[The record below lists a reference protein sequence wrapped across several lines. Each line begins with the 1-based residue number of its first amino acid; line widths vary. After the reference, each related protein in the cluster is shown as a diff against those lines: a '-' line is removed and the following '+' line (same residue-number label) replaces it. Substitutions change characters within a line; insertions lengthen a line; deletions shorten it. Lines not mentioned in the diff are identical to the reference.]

1 MRVMGVDPGTLKM
14 GVGIVDSVS
23 GALASPYHSCISPKP
38 KDSIEKRLATIFR
51 PLEDKI
57 LEFSP
62 DYIAVEHPFVS
73 KNPKTAIAIGQAQAV
88 VLISASLKG
97 IPVAR
102 YSPSE
107 IKKSVTN
114 YGGST
119 KDQVSSMVS
128 ILLGNIIIEGSD
140 DVSDALAVAICH
152 HNVSMLDK
160 LIFR

>member
-23 GALASPYHSCISPKP
+23 GDLASPYHSCISPKP

-51 PLEDKI
+51 TLEDKI

-62 DYIAVEHPFVS
+62 DYIAVEQPFVS

>member
-23 GALASPYHSCISPKP
+23 GDLSSPYHSCISPKP

-51 PLEDKI
+51 TLEDKI

-62 DYIAVEHPFVS
+62 DYIAVEQPFVS

-152 HNVSMLDK
+152 HNVSMLDN
-160 LIFR
+160 IVFR

>member
-14 GVGIVDSVS
+14 GIGVVDSAS
-23 GALASPYHSCISPKP
+23 GDLSSPYHCCISPKP
-38 KDSIEKRLATIFR
+38 KDPIEKRLATIFR
-51 PLEDKI
+51 TLEDTI

-62 DYIAVEHPFVS
+62 DYVAVEQPFVS
-73 KNPKTAIAIGQAQAV
+73 KNPKTAIAIGPAQAV

-97 IPVAR
+97 IPIAR

-107 IKKSVTN
+107 IKKSVTD

-128 ILLGNIIIEGSD
+128 ILLGNIIIKGSD

-152 HNVSMLDK
+152 HNATMLDK
-160 LIFR
+160 LVFR